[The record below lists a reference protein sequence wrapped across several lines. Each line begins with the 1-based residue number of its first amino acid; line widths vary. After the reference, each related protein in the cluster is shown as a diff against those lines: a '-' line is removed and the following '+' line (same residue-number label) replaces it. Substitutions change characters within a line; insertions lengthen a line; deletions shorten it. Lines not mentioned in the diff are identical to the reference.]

1 MKKIKLFR
9 VTSMNFGFMLNV
21 TILIIQINLP
31 SRKNF
36 LACCISTDSN
46 ITQWKDLENDHNN
59 LLSLK
64 PSSYLELLVNQISN
78 ATPENSNG
86 PEKISSSKYHIEE
99 MHNIELTQKN
109 KLLSVFH
116 IKVFHSIKVLLTF
129 NILSNTKKI

>member
-1 MKKIKLFR
+1 M
-9 VTSMNFGFMLNV
+9 
-21 TILIIQINLP
+21 
-31 SRKNF
+31 
-36 LACCISTDSN
+36 
-46 ITQWKDLENDHNN
+46 
-59 LLSLK
+59 LSLK
-64 PSSYLELLVNQISN
+64 PSSYLELLVNQFSN

-129 NILSNTKKI
+129 NILSNTKKIWYNSNEWNKNHKSSTVSLSNNLNLNNYSFEFILTETSAGGSLLYIANHLS